1 MEDLLRYFPS
11 LNPLQQERFAALK
24 GLYCDWN
31 AKINVI
37 SRKDMDD
44 FYTHHVLHSL
54 AIAAVYPGALA
65 PSDQVLDL
73 GTGGGFPGIPLS
85 IFYPQCQFT
94 LCDSIGKKVMV
105 AREVAKALSLTNV
118 TCLNCR
124 AESLTQEFDWVVSR
138 AVASLD
144 KFLPWVK
151 GRYAKGVICLKGG
164 DLEQEIASCS
174 GPHLPDHKKVS
185 VSDIGSVF
193 KEEWFS
199 TKKVVL
205 IKQ

>member
-1 MEDLLRYFPS
+1 MEELLRYFPDLS
-11 LNPLQQERFAALK
+11 ALQKERFAALK
-24 GLYCDWN
+24 GIYSDWN

-44 FYTHHVLHSL
+44 FYMHHVLHSL
-54 AIAAVYPGALA
+54 SIASAHPGALA
-65 PSDQVLDL
+65 PADQVLDL
-73 GTGGGFPGIPLS
+73 GTGGGFPGIPLA
-85 IFYPQCQFT
+85 IFYPGCQFT

-144 KFLPWVK
+144 KFLPWIK

-164 DLEQEIASCS
+164 DLEQEIAACS
-174 GPHLPDHKKVS
+174 GRHLLDPKKVL
-185 VSDIGSVF
+185 VSDIGIFF
-193 KEEWFS
+193 KDEWFG